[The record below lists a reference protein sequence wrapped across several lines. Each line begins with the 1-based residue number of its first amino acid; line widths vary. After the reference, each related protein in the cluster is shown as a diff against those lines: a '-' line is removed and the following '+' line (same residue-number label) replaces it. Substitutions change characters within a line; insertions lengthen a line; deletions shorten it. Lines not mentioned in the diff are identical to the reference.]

1 MRYRKP
7 LAFSHGIA
15 ATFSGVETAPASA
28 IRGLQEQRL
37 RRQLDYLDARST
49 FYRRRFREGGIDVG
63 SIRTI
68 DDLARIPF
76 TSKQDLRASL
86 AAAPPLGEHLAAPL
100 EDVVQIQASS
110 GTTGSPS
117 YVGLTENDVLAWQEM
132 TARALFACGMR
143 PGDLVL
149 HGFSMSKGF
158 VGGIPIFQAIQ
169 YLGARDIP
177 IGADG
182 GFDRLLIACRDL
194 RPRCIVGTPNF
205 LLFLADMARE
215 LTGSEARDLGVEC
228 LIVGGEPGGGIPAVR
243 HAIEQRWNATCREL
257 MGGTDLGCTYW
268 AESNDE
274 DGMYMVGP
282 DHILVELID
291 PESGDVRPF
300 KEGTTGELVYTS
312 LGREASPVLRFRSGD
327 HVVVTNDGQ
336 RGGRTT
342 PAIRCFGRTDDML
355 IVRGVN
361 LFPSAVQDI
370 VASMPETNRVM
381 RVVAD
386 FAGHTTQDNLKVIIE
401 RGETAD
407 PAADAVLKRTAEA
420 RIRNALSVKAD
431 VTVVAANF
439 FEKPGAKKVSL
450 TLREMPSLKGTGDHG

>member
-1 MRYRKP
+1 M
-7 LAFSHGIA
+7 A
-15 ATFSGVETAPASA
+15 ATFSGVETASPSA
-28 IRGLQEQRL
+28 IRDLQEHRL
-37 RRQLDYLDARST
+37 RVQLDYLAARSA
-49 FYRRRFREGGIDVG
+49 FYRRRFRAANIDV
-63 SIRTI
+63 SRIRTI
-68 DDLARIPF
+68 EDLARVPF
-76 TSKQDLRASL
+76 TTKQDLRDSL
-86 AAAPPLGEHLAAPL
+86 AAMPPLGEHLAASL

-117 YVGLTENDVLAWQEM
+117 YVGLTEADVLAWQEM

-205 LLFLADMARE
+205 LLFLAEKAKE
-215 LTGSEARDLGVEC
+215 LAGVEAADLGVEC

-243 HAIEQRWNATCREL
+243 QAIEQRWNATCREL

-268 AESNDE
+268 AESNADG
-274 DGMYMVGP
+274 GMYMVAP

-300 KEGTTGELVYTS
+300 DVGATGELVYTA

-327 HVVVTNDGQ
+327 HVIVTSDG
-336 RGGRTT
+336 RSGGVRTT
-342 PAIRCFGRTDDML
+342 PAVRCFGRTDDML

-361 LFPSAVQDI
+361 LFPSAVQDV
-370 VASMPETNRVM
+370 VAATPGTNRVM

-386 FAGHTTQDNLKVIIE
+386 FPGHTTQDNLKVLVE
-401 RGETAD
+401 RAEGAD
-407 PAADAVLKRTAEA
+407 PKGDAVLKSNIEG

-431 VTVVAANF
+431 VTIIDANF
-439 FEKPGAKKVSL
+439 FEKPGARKVSL
-450 TLREMPSLKGTGDHG
+450 TLRKMPELRGM